1 MTEAEARDVV
11 LNALAHSN
19 VLNAAQHER
28 YSRDPESDVELA
40 ALGIDSMAAI
50 NFCVAL
56 EVVLLRDVEIEELVE
71 HPSLTLLAR
80 HLALR
85 SSQKGSD
92 A

>member
-1 MTEAEARDVV
+1 MTEAEARDLI

-19 VLNAAQHER
+19 VLDAEQHER
-28 YSRDPESDVELA
+28 FKRDPASDAELA
-40 ALGIDSMAAI
+40 SLGIDSMAAI

-56 EVVLLRDVEIEELVE
+56 EKTLLRDVEIEELVE
-71 HPSLTLLAR
+71 HPSLALLAR

-85 SSQKGSD
+85 SLQKDGN